1 MVIFTF
7 LLECLCVCVRV
18 QVSPWCFSTVLQS
31 GCFCVFLFL
40 PGQAFKLDLLQLLST
55 RGFGLQF
62 LLGFQ
67 SMSAEMGFEAGIG
80 VVQALFR
87 LGVGWVYARC
97 VVSLVCEDLVLGWW
111 VELGSVKASR
121 RHRGVLGK
129 FLV

>member
-7 LLECLCVCVRV
+7 LLECLCVCACAS
-18 QVSPWCFSTVLQS
+18 VSVVFLHCPSVGMLL
-31 GCFCVFLFL
+31 CVFVSAW
-40 PGQAFKLDLLQLLST
+40 PGVQIGFAAVAIHS
-55 RGFGLQF
+55 RFGLQF

-87 LGVGWVYARC
+87 LGVGWVHARC
-97 VVSLVCEDLVLGWW
+97 VVSLVCEDLVLGWR